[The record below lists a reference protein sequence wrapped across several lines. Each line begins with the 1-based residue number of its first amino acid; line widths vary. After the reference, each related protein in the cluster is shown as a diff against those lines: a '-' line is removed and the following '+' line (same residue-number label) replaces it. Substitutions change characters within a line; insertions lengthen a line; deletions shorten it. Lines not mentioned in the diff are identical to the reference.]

1 MLRILLTRRWV
12 ILSLV
17 FAMMIPAMYFLGTW
31 QFHRYQQT
39 NRSNA
44 ATDANLSAAP
54 VAIDQIS
61 HPGATVP
68 YSEMYRHV
76 TATGVFDVKDQYV
89 IRNREDSSGDI
100 PGYYVVTPLI
110 LADGDAVLIA
120 RGWVAPNGIDAALYP
135 TVPGT
140 PTGTITV
147 FGRLAPDETTAVTG
161 IRNVGGLPPH
171 QAMLI
176 NSQLESKVLH
186 RPVVAGYIA
195 FVSSTPQMSPAD
207 SAEAIPGPNADAQS
221 SDDMAVVGKGVHL
234 PYAIQWW
241 LFAAMVPIGW
251 FFLFRRDLRD
261 YRERGGDAPQEQVPV
276 RTVAEYMAERRA
288 AQAAEAAAEAAAAE
302 GAEDGP
308 GTDASADTKPPTA
321 SAVGARE

>member
-1 MLRILLTRRWV
+1 MDVLHILKTRRWV
-12 ILSLV
+12 ILTLV

-39 NRSNA
+39 NRSNN
-44 ATDANLSAAP
+44 ATARNLAAAP
-54 VAIDQIS
+54 VPMEQLS

-100 PGYYVVTPLI
+100 PGFYVITPLD
-110 LADGDAVLIA
+110 LSNGDVVLVA
-120 RGWVAPNGIDAALYP
+120 RGWVNPNGVNAALYP
-135 TVPGT
+135 KVPGT
-140 PTGTITV
+140 PTGTVTV
-147 FGRLAPDETTAVTG
+147 FGRLVPDETTAASG
-161 IRNVGGLPPH
+161 IQNESGLPPH

-176 NSQLESKVLH
+176 NSGLESKVLH
-186 RPVVAGYIA
+186 QPVVAGYIA
-195 FVSSTPQMSPAD
+195 FVSSTPQMSAAD
-207 SAEAIPGPNADAQS
+207 SAEAIPGPNADAQT

-241 LFAAMVPIGW
+241 LFALMVPIGW

-261 YRERGGDAPQEQVPV
+261 YREKGDAAAQPVPV
-276 RTVAEYMAERRA
+276 MTVAEYMAQRKADQA
-288 AQAAEAAAEAAAAE
+288 AAAAADAAEADAAA
-302 GAEDGP
+302 D
-308 GTDASADTKPPTA
+308 DTTAPTTA
-321 SAVGARE
+321 AVGGRE